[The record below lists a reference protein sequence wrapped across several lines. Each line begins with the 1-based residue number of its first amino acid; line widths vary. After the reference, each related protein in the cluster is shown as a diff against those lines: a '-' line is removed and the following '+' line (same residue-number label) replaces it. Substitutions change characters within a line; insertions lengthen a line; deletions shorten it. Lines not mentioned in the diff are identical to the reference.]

1 MLAQVVSKMN
11 DLFEGVT
18 DTDLLPFALH
28 ISGKML
34 KNETLAK
41 QAAANSKEQFDASPD
56 FKDAMIQ
63 SVADGFDSY
72 SDMAKQVLNSPKVQ
86 EGLAALLGDLVY
98 AGFAKRRGDTGLRA
112 AS

>member
-1 MLAQVVSKMN
+1 MN

-34 KNETLAK
+34 ENETLAK

-72 SDMAKQVLNSPKVQ
+72 SDMAKQVLNSP
-86 EGLAALLGDLVY
+86 AH
-98 AGFAKRRGDTGLRA
+98 FASRA
-112 AS
+112 AVGKLWRLVSLQKSR